1 MNNKSFK
8 MLYDGDC
15 PICQA
20 EVKRLSRWNKKG
32 ELEFEDISADDFKA
46 EKYQSNRKKL
56 MAEIHGVYP
65 DGKVISGMQVFRE
78 SYAAVG
84 KGLFL
89 AATQWPLFQP
99 FFDYSYQCFARHRL
113 KLGKWFCKGILNRK

>member
-8 MLYDGDC
+8 ILYDGDC

-20 EVKRLSRWNKKG
+20 EVKRLSRWNRKG
-32 ELEFEDISADDFKA
+32 DLELEDISADDFKP
-46 EKYQSNRKKL
+46 EKYQSTQKKL
-56 MAEIHGVYP
+56 MAEIHGVYA

-78 SYAAVG
+78 SYSAVG
-84 KGLFL
+84 KGWLL
-89 AATQWPLFQP
+89 TPTQWPLLQT

-113 KLGKWFCKGILNRK
+113 KLGKWFGKGILSRQ